1 MRGYLQAH
9 QVQDDHQP
17 RLHLRKLSSV
27 QRMVVESAM
36 NVNLQQ
42 MARTQMLKSFAPKVF
57 Q

>member
-42 MARTQMLKSFAPKVF
+42 MARTQMLKSFALKDF